1 MALATVGACPW
12 PSPRSFRVLCALP
25 FSRGVVSSMT
35 SLPLASIRALARHS
49 GRGRRSCIGDAFA
62 AASRDSCLVRSRLL
76 GRRRV
81 TLSASLG
88 WRAARILAEGDALM
102 ELADRLEAPRPVEP
116 IGVALAKQLA
126 SDANSPLRVGAEP
139 ATLHIVDRPVTVAL
153 DLTPGRSAPTGEP

>member
-1 MALATVGACPW
+1 MAF
-12 PSPRSFRVLCALP
+12 PSIFPCSVRIAVL
-25 FSRGVVSSMT
+25 T
-35 SLPLASIRALARHS
+35 
-49 GRGRRSCIGDAFA
+49 
-62 AASRDSCLVRSRLL
+62 
-76 GRRRV
+76 RRRV
-81 TLSASLG
+81 LDDQLAAGVDPRSGPALRT
-88 WRAARILAEGDALM
+88 RAAQLYRGRVRRGIARQLSRTVAAAGKASSYPFGFARLARSGILAEGDALM